1 MHLPRRLPINLS
13 VATLESKSPIGHI
26 HIIKAEILDHVDQR
40 LIKPHAVRSAALIA
54 TKRGVVDNDC
64 DTGQFACALQ

>member
-1 MHLPRRLPINLS
+1 MHLPPRLTINIS
-13 VATLESKSPIGHI
+13 VATLESKSAIGHI
-26 HIIKAEILDHVDQR
+26 HNIKAEILDHVDQR